1 MSRRKKKPDPFAGLL
16 LVDKPPSWTSHDVVA
31 KIRNH
36 FKLQKVGHAGTLD
49 PMATGLLILL
59 IGRATKRSAEIMQG
73 DKTYSG
79 SMLLGRITSSQ
90 DIEGDLLE
98 ERDASAISRQQIDD
112 ILPQFMGAIEQIPP
126 MVSAIKK
133 DGVAL
138 YKMARKGVEIER
150 EARPVE
156 IHSLDITAFDSPY
169 IHFKVVC
176 SKGTYVRTLAHD
188 MGALLGCGGCLHAL
202 RREASGAYH
211 VSNAHTLKTLLQQP
225 RESLPGYLT
234 EPEVVI
240 Q

>member
-16 LVDKPPSWTSHDVVA
+16 LMDKPPSWTSHDVVA
-31 KIRNH
+31 KLRNH

-79 SMLLGRITSSQ
+79 TILLGRTTSTQ
-90 DIEGDLLE
+90 DIEGDVLQE
-98 ERDASAISRQQIDD
+98 NDASEITRQQIDA
-112 ILPQFMGAIEQIPP
+112 ITPQFRGSIKQLPP

-138 YKMARKGVEIER
+138 YKMARKGIEIER

-156 IHSLDITAFDSPY
+156 IHTFDITAYNAPY
-169 IHFKVVC
+169 IHFNVIC

-188 MGALLGCGGCLHAL
+188 MGAALECGGCLHAL
-202 RREASGAYH
+202 RREASGSYC
-211 VSNAHTLKTLLQQP
+211 VSNAHTLETLLQQS
-225 RESLPGYLT
+225 RESLLDYLT
-234 EPEVVI
+234 EPEVVS